1 VRTAEPRRFIFR
13 EDGGIGTISSVRRL
27 SALRFDDFGVDPP
40 VFCPLTVRLERAFA
54 APAPAVAAFFRAGV
68 RLAAALR
75 VRDVAGFAAAAF
87 FADFAPDLARSL
99 DAADFFFG
107 RAVAFP
113 AVLDFFRDEAALDLP
128 PPVRFAMMESFRNLD
143 SFAISVVLSDAYR
156 KSDGATEHLLTEI
169 AGRRIPL
176 PKRRHSYG
184 WVADIPDHS
193 CDDKRSAQGM
203 ANVEDEQ
210 TPGPVRGAAGTLDR
224 AERGDR
230 GGLKALPREDDDRTD
245 PEEYARLLD
254 SYDSSFRNIA
264 EGEVV
269 KGTVLKVTA
278 SEVIVD
284 VGYKSEGIIAVDE
297 FVDENGLVTVEAGDI
312 VDVLLERTEDR
323 DGYVVLS
330 REKAEKMKIWD
341 EVEKAYVERKVVIGR
356 VIERIKGGLAVDIGV
371 RAFLP
376 GSQIDVRPVRN
387 LDALRG
393 QELRMRVIKVNKK
406 RGNIVLS
413 RKALLEEENAEKK
426 KHTLETLA
434 EGKVLRGVV
443 KNITDYGAF
452 IDLGGID
459 GLLHITDMSWGRVG
473 HPSELFKVNDEI
485 DVVVLKYD
493 AATERVS
500 LGHKQLITDPW
511 ANVMDRYPVGAR
523 SGGKVVSLT
532 DYGAFVEL
540 ESGVEGLIH
549 VSEMSWSKR
558 VKHPSKILN
567 VGDPVDAMVLGVD
580 PTARRIS
587 LGLKQVESNPWH
599 DLAEKYPVG
608 SKIQGKVRNLTEF
621 GAFVEVEE
629 DIDGLIHISDMSWS
643 KRIKHPSEV
652 LKKGDVVDAMVL
664 NIDAENQR
672 LSLGLKQ
679 LATDI
684 WDDFFT
690 RHHVGDTIEGKVV
703 RMTNFGAF
711 VELDEGI
718 EGLIH
723 VSEFDDSR
731 HASKDEEK
739 IDLKVGETYPMKII
753 KLAPEERKIGLSIRA
768 LKSDEFRTDWET
780 YQEGAGDGSAT
791 LGDHFRSN
799 R

>member
-1 VRTAEPRRFIFR
+1 MVNVDDERTQKAPGAKAQARGSVLTPFKD
-13 EDGGIGTISSVRRL
+13 ED
-27 SALRFDDFGVDPP
+27 VDPQ
-40 VFCPLTVRLERAFA
+40 EFA
-54 APAPAVAAFFRAGV
+54 RM
-68 RLAAALR
+68 
-75 VRDVAGFAAAAF
+75 
-87 FADFAPDLARSL
+87 L
-99 DAADFFFG
+99 D
-107 RAVAFP
+107 
-113 AVLDFFRDEAALDLP
+113 
-128 PPVRFAMMESFRNLD
+128 
-143 SFAISVVLSDAYR
+143 I
-156 KSDGATEHLLTEI
+156 
-169 AGRRIPL
+169 
-176 PKRRHSYG
+176 
-184 WVADIPDHS
+184 
-193 CDDKRSAQGM
+193 
-203 ANVEDEQ
+203 
-210 TPGPVRGAAGTLDR
+210 
-224 AERGDR
+224 
-230 GGLKALPREDDDRTD
+230 
-245 PEEYARLLD
+245 
-254 SYDSSFRNIA
+254 YDNSFRNIA
-264 EGEVV
+264 EGEVM
-269 KGTVLKVTA
+269 KGTVLKVTP

-284 VGYKSEGIIAVDE
+284 IGYKSEGIIGVEE
-297 FVDENGLVTVEAGDI
+297 FLNELGEVTVQPGDT

-341 EVEKAYVERKVVIGR
+341 DVEKAYAEKKVVIGR

-413 RKALLEEENAEKK
+413 RKVLLEEENAEKK
-426 KHTLETLA
+426 KHTLHTLA
-434 EGKVLRGVV
+434 EGKVLKGTV

-485 DVVVLKYD
+485 DVIVLKYD
-493 AATERVS
+493 PATERVS
-500 LGHKQLITDPW
+500 LGHKQLVNDPW
-511 ANVMDRYPVGAR
+511 SNVSDRYPVAAR
-523 SGGKVVSLT
+523 VGGKVVSLT

-540 ESGVEGLIH
+540 EPGVEGLIH

-567 VGDPVDAMVLGVD
+567 VGDTVDAMVLGVD
-580 PTARRIS
+580 ATARRIS
-587 LGLKQVESNPWH
+587 LGLKQVETNPWH
-599 DLAEKYPVG
+599 ELADKYPVG
-608 SKIQGKVRNLTEF
+608 SKIVGKVRNLTEF
-621 GAFVEVEE
+621 GAFIEVED

-652 LKKGDVVDAMVL
+652 LKKGDRVEAMVL

-684 WDDFFT
+684 WDDFFS
-690 RHHVGDTIEGKVV
+690 RHQVGQTIEGKVV
-703 RMTNFGAF
+703 RVTNFGAF

-723 VSEFDDSR
+723 VSELDDQRGS
-731 HASKDEEK
+731 EK
-739 IDLKVGETYPMKII
+739 IELTVGETYPMKII
-753 KLAPEERKIGLSIRA
+753 KLVPSERKIGLSIRA
-768 LKSDEFRTDWET
+768 LKSDEFRADWEE
-780 YQEGAGDGSAT
+780 YAERAGSGEAT
-791 LGDHFRSN
+791 LGDHFKTRS
-799 R
+799 

>member
-1 VRTAEPRRFIFR
+1 MAKVDRITTSDPAAQAATGQTKGGEAEPMAGKG
-13 EDGGIGTISSVRRL
+13 DPG
-27 SALRFDDFGVDPP
+27 DHGVDP
-40 VFCPLTVRLERAFA
+40 A
-54 APAPAVAAFFRAGV
+54 
-68 RLAAALR
+68 
-75 VRDVAGFAAAAF
+75 
-87 FADFAPDLARSL
+87 
-99 DAADFFFG
+99 
-107 RAVAFP
+107 
-113 AVLDFFRDEAALDLP
+113 
-128 PPVRFAMMESFRNLD
+128 
-143 SFAISVVLSDAYR
+143 
-156 KSDGATEHLLTEI
+156 
-169 AGRRIPL
+169 
-176 PKRRHSYG
+176 
-184 WVADIPDHS
+184 
-193 CDDKRSAQGM
+193 
-203 ANVEDEQ
+203 
-210 TPGPVRGAAGTLDR
+210 
-224 AERGDR
+224 
-230 GGLKALPREDDDRTD
+230 
-245 PEEYARLLD
+245 EYARLLD
-254 SYDSSFRNIA
+254 MYDNSFRNIA

-284 VGYKSEGIIAVDE
+284 VGYKSEGIIPVTEFLDE
-297 FVDENGLVTVEAGDI
+297 SGRVTVQPGDL
-312 VDVLLERTEDR
+312 VDVLLERTEDK

-341 EVEKAYVERKVVIGR
+341 DVEKAYADRKVVIGR

-376 GSQIDVRPVRN
+376 GSQVDVRPVRN

-413 RKALLEEENAEKK
+413 RKVLLEEENAEKK
-426 KHTLETLA
+426 KQTLNTLA

-500 LGHKQLITDPW
+500 LGHKQLTADPW
-511 ANVMDRYPVGAR
+511 SAVSDRYPVNAR
-523 SGGKVVSLT
+523 VTGRVVSLT

-540 ESGVEGLIH
+540 EPGVEGLIH

-558 VKHPSKILN
+558 IKHPSKILN
-567 VGDPVDAMVLGVD
+567 VGDTVEAMVLGVD
-580 PTARRIS
+580 PQARRIS
-587 LGLKQVESNPWH
+587 LGLKQIESNPWH
-599 DLAEKYPVG
+599 ELADKYPVG
-608 SKIQGKVRNLTEF
+608 SRIIGRVRNLTEF

-652 LKKGDVVDAMVL
+652 LKKGDRVEAVVL
-664 NIDAENQR
+664 NIAAENQR

-679 LATDI
+679 LATDV

-690 RHHVGDTIEGKVV
+690 HHQVGDVVEGKVV
-703 RMTNFGAF
+703 RLTNFGAF
-711 VELDEGI
+711 VELAEGI

-723 VSEFDDSR
+723 VSEFDDQQGG
-731 HASKDEEK
+731 EK
-739 IDLKVGETYPMKII
+739 IDLQVDQTYPMKII
-753 KLAPEERKIGLSIRA
+753 KLSPAERKIGLSIRA
-768 LKSDEFRTDWET
+768 MRADQDRADWQSYAENNG
-780 YQEGAGDGSAT
+780 GAGGLSTIA
-791 LGDHFRSN
+791 DHLKHQS
-799 R
+799 